1 MRNIS
6 FAITVEQFLDGTKD
20 ITRRLGWSTLE
31 PGTVLMAC
39 RKCRG
44 LKAGEIAAQRLGP
57 IRILSVRAEP
67 LEAITQDDVRR
78 EGYPELLPADFVSMF
93 CRHMKCTPSTIV
105 NRIEFARITED
116 KDQGPQGKV
125 RPRS

>member
-6 FAITVEQFLDGTKD
+6 FAITVDQFLNGTKD

-44 LKAGEIAAQRLGP
+44 LKPGEIAQQRLGP

-67 LEAITQDDVRR
+67 LDAITQDDVKR
-78 EGYPELLPADFVSMF
+78 EGYPDLSPADFVSMF

-105 NRIEFARITED
+105 NRIEFERIAEG
-116 KDQGPQGKV
+116 KDRVPQAKV
-125 RPRS
+125 RPQS